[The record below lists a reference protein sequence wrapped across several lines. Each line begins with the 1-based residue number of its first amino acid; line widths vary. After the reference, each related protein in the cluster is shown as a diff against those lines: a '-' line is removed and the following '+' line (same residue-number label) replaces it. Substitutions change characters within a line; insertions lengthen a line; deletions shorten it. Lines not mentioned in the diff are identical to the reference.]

1 MHDILQDNITLATMN
16 PAAAALAPQ
25 KKKAR
30 APRRTKSVRLIDVAR
45 ASGVSTAT
53 VSMVVNNHP
62 RISPSTQRRVR
73 KVIEKLGYRS
83 SNSNHAMSQRR
94 TSVLSVLMPAGR
106 NAFADAYLA
115 ELISGVCDQASAMG
129 YSDMFERV
137 TAEFVGTRQHL
148 ALLEQRV
155 SMGAL
160 LLGVTDSDRYVDYF
174 DAAQHPVIAVDSS
187 VGRTDIDFVGCDY
200 RSGAEQAMTYLL
212 QLGHR
217 RIGLITSAAGGRN
230 SDEILQVY
238 RRAMDQRGIPADD
251 ACVADGFF
259 TEAGG
264 TEAAG
269 KILSA
274 RPEVTAIIAASDTMA
289 IGAIHAAAKRGLSVP
304 RDLSVIGFDDLR
316 HAAFISPAL
325 TTVRLPLHAVGA
337 RACERLVERISG
349 RAAATHDKLPAH
361 LVLRDSVAM
370 ARDLSAA
377 PLRDAGVA

>member
-25 KKKAR
+25 KKKPR

-73 KVIEKLGYRS
+73 KVIEKLGYRP
-83 SNSNHAMSQRR
+83 SNSNHALSQRR
-94 TSVLSVLMPAGR
+94 TSVLSVLMPARR
-106 NAFADAYLA
+106 NAFADAYFA
-115 ELISGVCDQASAMG
+115 ELISGVCDQANVMG
-129 YSDMFERV
+129 YSVMFERV
-137 TAEFVGTRQHL
+137 TPDFVRSRQHL
-148 ALLEQRV
+148 SLLEQRV
-155 SMGAL
+155 SQGAL
-160 LLGVTDSDRYVDYF
+160 LLGVTDADRYVDYF
-174 DAAQHPVIAVDSS
+174 DASQHTVIAVDSAT
-187 VGRTDIDFVGCDY
+187 GRSDIDSVCCDY

-217 RIGLITSAAGGRN
+217 KIGLITSAAGGRN

-238 RRAMDQRGIPADD
+238 RRAMDQHGIPADD

-264 TEAAG
+264 TDAAD
-269 KILSA
+269 KILTA
-274 RPEVTAIIAASDTMA
+274 RPEVTAILAASDTMA
-289 IGAIHAAAKRGLSVP
+289 IGAIHGATKRGLSVP
-304 RDLSVIGFDDLR
+304 KDLSVIGFDDLR

-337 RACERLVERISG
+337 RACERLVERVGG
-349 RAAATHDKLPAH
+349 RTTASHDKLPAH

-370 ARDLSAA
+370 ARDLSVAPNAGHSAA
-377 PLRDAGVA
+377 